1 MTFLRVPPWFS
12 KQFVSISYVPIR
24 SVQTLRILIKI
35 CVRIL
40 RSYTFRVNTPA
51 EIRNSLSEWYV
62 PIRSVSTVPQ
72 KSKKLDLKLTFLH
85 VLDNPYRRIYLLPG
99 PSGQPPATQD
109 MSPGAHKSKTI
120 TFHYVLHTFLY
131 VPRQPSFLE
140 GDSWERSERDVS
152 YYAQGHYHA
161 RVPVALSGS

>member
-1 MTFLRVPPWFS
+1 MLAAQRSLHPVLSCRLCTAPGNLSAQDCVP
-12 KQFVSISYVPIR
+12 VP
-24 SVQTLRILIKI
+24 V
-35 CVRIL
+35 
-40 RSYTFRVNTPA
+40 Y
-51 EIRNSLSEWYV
+51 
-62 PIRSVSTVPQ
+62 SVSRLYVVFTISFITFPHVP
-72 KSKKLDLKLTFLH
+72 LTFLH

-120 TFHYVLHTFLY
+120 TSHYVLHTFLY